1 MRWIL
6 ALLFLAPLS
15 APAAT
20 PFANNLYGLK
30 YVVLDVTGDAAAA
43 KKAGYPFDVIR
54 KDLKAALEKA
64 GLKVVRSGKEVPEDK
79 KALPMELMLGMVN
92 QKSLYSY
99 ALSLQAY
106 EPMRIDDGDRLYV
119 AWTNLLYGFGTQA
132 SVKSQLKEQTGA
144 LASAFVADLKHA
156 KRR

>member
-6 ALLFLAPLS
+6 ALLLFAPLP

-43 KKAGYPFDVIR
+43 KKAGYSFEKIR
-54 KDLKAALEKA
+54 QDLKASFEKA
-64 GLKVVRSGKEVPEDK
+64 GLKVVKSGKDVPEDK

-92 QKSLYSY
+92 KKNLYSY
-99 ALSLQAY
+99 AVTLQAY

-132 SVKSQLKEQTGA
+132 SVKSQLREQTEA
-144 LASAFVADLKHA
+144 LASAFVSDLKKA